1 MTSEAV
7 DNNVLRAVFASRVQL
22 AKLTAH
28 EATQQA
34 EQEWQK
40 TQLWVASK
48 SEKEGSFNWFCDTFE
63 LDASAVRRAIKDKV
77 K

>member
-1 MTSEAV
+1 MTIDKQILA
-7 DNNVLRAVFASRVQL
+7 ATFASRVQL

-28 EATQQA
+28 EAIGQA

-40 TQLWVASK
+40 TQKWVASP
-48 SEKEGSFNWFCDTFE
+48 SEKEGSFIWFCDTFE
-63 LDASAVRRAIKDKV
+63 LDASAVRRAIKEKA